1 MSETLPQAR
10 ALLRDTPAIDALGGA
25 IVHPTPHV
33 DSGTY
38 EEQLLAQGWGAMH
51 ACLVSEPSYN
61 ATFEEVLTAINE
73 NLLYFEMSPKVKHV
87 ERIEDFEAARREGR
101 LGVFFGLQSASCLE
115 QDRKRVRILHKL
127 GLRVLQL
134 TYMERNFLG
143 DGCLEPENR
152 GLTHFGIQVVRD
164 CARVGIL
171 VDCSH
176 VGERTTLDAARYS
189 PNPIVVS
196 HTAVRAIA
204 DNPRCVTDEQMKAV
218 ADKGGAIG
226 ITPYAPY
233 IRSDRTPTLA
243 DFVDHVEYAVKL
255 IGEDHVMIAT
265 DMFDGKTP
273 ANWATP
279 WYYQEIIGNAGYST
293 RRVPGFNR
301 KEHLA
306 GVVAAF
312 LERGLGE
319 AAIRK
324 IVAGNFLRV
333 AGQAWKGGVIAK

>member
-1 MSETLPQAR
+1 MTATLTQAR
-10 ALLRDTPAIDALGGA
+10 ALLAGAHAIDALGGA

-38 EEQLLAQGWGAMH
+38 EERLLEQGWSAMH

-87 ERIEDFEAARREGR
+87 ESVADFDAARREGR

-164 CARVGIL
+164 CARVGVL

-176 VGERTTLDAARYS
+176 VGIQTTLDAARYS
-189 PNPIVVS
+189 PNPIVIS
-196 HTAVRAIA
+196 HTGVRAIA

-218 ADKGGAIG
+218 AGKGGAVG

-233 IRSDRTPTLA
+233 IRADRAPTLE
-243 DFVDHVEYAVKL
+243 DYVDHVEYAVKL
-255 IGEDHVMIAT
+255 LGDDHVMVAT

-279 WYYQEIIGNAGYST
+279 WYYQEIIGTASYST

-301 KEHLA
+301 KEHLVD
-306 GVVAAF
+306 VVAAF
-312 LERGLGE
+312 IQRGLSE

-324 IVAGNFLRV
+324 ILGGNFLRV
-333 AGQAWKGGVIAK
+333 AAQAWKGGVIAK